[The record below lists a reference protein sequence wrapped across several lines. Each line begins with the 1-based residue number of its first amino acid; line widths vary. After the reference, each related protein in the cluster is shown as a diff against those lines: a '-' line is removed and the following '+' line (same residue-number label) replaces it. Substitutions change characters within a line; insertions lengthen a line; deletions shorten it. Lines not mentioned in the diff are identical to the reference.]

1 MEMKKKIISVVLI
14 DDHAGVRKGI
24 KDILRS
30 AGDISLVGEGES
42 GADAINLAL
51 SKEPD
56 ILLLDV
62 ELPDERGDIVM
73 RRILAKLPD
82 IKVLAVSAYHDR
94 QYILE
99 MLGNGAS
106 GYITKDEVAP
116 TLLEAIRKIIY
127 EGKDWISTNALKK
140 VNLGE
145 PKEMTLTRGELN
157 ILEQLIQDKSEQ
169 EIAVA
174 LNMDEAQVKR
184 FLELLMKKY
193 RVDSLSALKVIGR
206 QHFPDTRS
214 K

>member
-1 MEMKKKIISVVLI
+1 MAV
-14 DDHAGVRKGI
+14 
-24 KDILRS
+24 
-30 AGDISLVGEGES
+30 VGEGES

-73 RRILAKLPD
+73 RRILAKLPN

-116 TLLEAIRKIIY
+116 TLLEAIRKIIH
-127 EGKDWISTNALKK
+127 EGKSWISTSALKK
-140 VNLGE
+140 VNLVN
-145 PKEMTLTRGELN
+145 PSQMTLTRGELN
-157 ILEQLIQDKSEQ
+157 ILEQLIQDKSER

-174 LNMDEAQVKR
+174 LNMEEAQVKR

-206 QHFPDTRS
+206 QHFPKS
-214 K
+214 E